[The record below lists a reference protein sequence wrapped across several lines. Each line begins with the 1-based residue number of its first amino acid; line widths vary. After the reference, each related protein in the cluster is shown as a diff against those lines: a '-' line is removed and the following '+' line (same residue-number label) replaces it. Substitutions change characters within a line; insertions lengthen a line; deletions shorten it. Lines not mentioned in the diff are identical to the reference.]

1 MTTGATDTWS
11 QTRDEIIADALANVG
26 ALGPGETAAGPPR
39 EHAARALNRVVKALD
54 AEGSFL
60 WRFSRLTFSTT
71 AGTASYTLS
80 ATAFDV
86 DDPVSYLESGG
97 TTRVPVR
104 PLSLDDYRYKPDRT
118 TQASVPT
125 NYVIE
130 KALSGAGRTLL
141 TMILYPVPDSS
152 GDTVEY
158 TAAIRAKDY
167 VTGADTSD
175 FPTNW
180 IQALVYGLTAEI
192 APAYNQ
198 APLAAQFRDMFL
210 QEKERQLGSDNEH
223 QGFTLV
229 PFGSW

>member
-11 QTRDEIIADALANVG
+11 QSRDEIIADALANVG
-26 ALGPGETAAGPPR
+26 ALGPGETASGTPR
-39 EHAARALNRVVKALD
+39 EHAARALNRIVKALD
-54 AEGSFL
+54 GEGSFL
-60 WRFSRLTFSTT
+60 WRLSRLTFATVASTAT
-71 AGTASYTLS
+71 YTLS

-104 PLSLDDYRYKPDRT
+104 PMSLDDYRFKPDRT
-118 TQASVPT
+118 LTASVPT
-125 NYVIE
+125 SYVIE
-130 KALSGAGRTLL
+130 KTLSGSGRTLL
-141 TMILYPVPDSS
+141 AMTLYPVPDSS
-152 GDTVEY
+152 SDTVEY

-192 APAYNQ
+192 APTYNQ
-198 APLAAQFRDMFL
+198 APLSAQFRDMFM
-210 QEKERQLGSDNEH
+210 QEKERQLGADNEH
-223 QGFTLV
+223 QGLTLV
-229 PFGSW
+229 PFGGY

>member
-1 MTTGATDTWS
+1 MTVGATDTWS
-11 QTRDEIIADALANVG
+11 QSRDEIISDALANVG
-26 ALGPGETAAGPPR
+26 ALGPGETASGPPR
-39 EHAARALNRVVKALD
+39 DHAARALNRIVKALD

-60 WRFSRLTFSTT
+60 WRLSRLTFTTVATT
-71 AGTASYTLS
+71 ATYTLH

-86 DDPVSYLESGG
+86 DDPVSYLEAGG

-104 PLSLDDYRYKPDRT
+104 PMSLDDYRFKPDRT
-118 TQASVPT
+118 TTSTVPT

-130 KALSGAGRTLL
+130 KTLSGAGRTLL
-141 TMILYPVPDSS
+141 AMTLYPVPDST

-158 TAAIRAKDY
+158 TAAVRAKDF

-180 IQALVYGLTAEI
+180 IQALVYGLTAEL

-210 QEKERQLGSDNEH
+210 AEKERQLGADNEH
-223 QGFTLV
+223 QGLTLV
-229 PFGSW
+229 PFGGW